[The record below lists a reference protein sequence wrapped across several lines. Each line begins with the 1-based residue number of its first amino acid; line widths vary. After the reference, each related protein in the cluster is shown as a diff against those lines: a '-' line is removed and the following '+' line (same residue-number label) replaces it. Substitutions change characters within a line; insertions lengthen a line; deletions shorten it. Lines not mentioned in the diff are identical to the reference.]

1 MPTIPDLTST
11 ESSGSQKGDFDP
23 LRVDVPGKGMPESAR
38 FAFVAEAPGT
48 TEMKKGDP
56 LVGQAGQLFD
66 RILNAVGIPR
76 FQTYLTNFCKT
87 QLPNND
93 EKKLLNQKGWKHPS
107 FGELQSRIIQEL
119 SQLRTDLI
127 VLMGDTAMRAV
138 LDDPKFSKITKFR
151 GSVYRAEDFPHLAEP
166 LAGKKILIT
175 NHPASALPHADP
187 KNFYIIMTDLEKL
200 LQLEDDPSVLD
211 ATYTTHINPAFPE
224 ILDFLNEVS
233 KVTETSFDIEA
244 NPRQTTCFAFT
255 LNPSEAMCV
264 PLVNN
269 SGNIWTPEQEL
280 QIWKSVAQILEGSP
294 GLIMQNGMFDMMFKL
309 RTLDLKTSN
318 FIFDTMLAQHLC
330 WADLPK
336 GLDFITSVY
345 TYHPYYKDEG
355 KQEHLKAIKDWN
367 NYWLYNARDAVI
379 THQVKEP
386 LERELTRFG
395 AWDTYNFLMRLH
407 KPLAEMEYV
416 GIRTNQSEYYG
427 IPAARRRL
435 DKQIGVLYNALE
447 RFAGKKININS
458 PNQMKEYFYVDLGL
472 KPYTNRKTGNLSVDD
487 EALKRISRQGRRGS
501 SEAKIVR
508 KIRTLNRLLS
518 NYFNVSV
525 DPDHR
530 LRCQYKIAGTE
541 TGRLASAGTFFGTGT
556 NLQNVPPAFK
566 KYLIPDQGNLLI
578 EIDLA
583 QAEAVVVAYVSQDAN
598 MIAGF
603 ESDVDVHT
611 YNASQIFDKPMEE
624 VSKLERSMGKRV
636 VHACVDSKTEVL
648 TTRGW
653 IKVSEVDPNEPIAQ
667 WSSLSKEIQFIR
679 PKSWNSYIYEG
690 GMFNFSG
697 RGYDQ
702 TVTPN
707 HKMPFETNKNLKTTT
722 AEDLFERRAFDLP
735 VSGKH
740 RGEET
745 LPESAII
752 LITAIQA
759 DGSYSGNKV
768 RFHLKK
774 PAKIERLEN
783 TLQDLSLEYRKSDC
797 KDGSVDIATE
807 IPYYIPRYLDG
818 KNFKWTLLNL
828 DYDSKLQLV
837 NESVFWDGSTQGA
850 RREYCSSNKENCD
863 IISTLAHLTNHQ
875 GLVRK
880 VQRAW
885 IVSLN
890 RRKYAAGKSL
900 GKIKQLYEGTVYCP
914 TTDKGFFLVRRNGA
928 ISITGN
934 SNYAMGYKTFALNTE
949 IPEKRAKE
957 LLEAYHARFP
967 GLRQWHREV
976 QDQIYRTRTLYNLFG
991 RPKRFLG
998 MIDQSLLRSA
1008 YAFIPQSTV
1017 AEQLNRG
1024 ITSISEDPQSFEWRV
1039 SLNLTVHDSVL
1050 LQIPNIYTP
1059 SQLSEFFHWIQSH
1072 MEIPLWAKGTQ
1083 FTIRC
1088 DAKLS
1093 LSNWKEMVEIKS
1105 FDPETIEAAYE
1116 KL

>member
-1 MPTIPDLTST
+1 
-11 ESSGSQKGDFDP
+11 
-23 LRVDVPGKGMPESAR
+23 
-38 FAFVAEAPGT
+38 
-48 TEMKKGDP
+48 MKKGEP

-187 KNFYIIMTDLEKL
+187 KNFYVIMTDLEKL

-211 ATYTTHINPAFPE
+211 VTYTTHINPAFPE

-233 KVTETSFDIEA
+233 KIPETSFDIEA

-280 QIWKSVAQILEGSP
+280 QIWQMVAQILEGSP

-309 RTLDLKTSN
+309 RTLGLKTSN

-367 NYWLYNARDAVI
+367 NYWLYNARDAII

-395 AWDTYNFLMRLH
+395 AWDTFNFLMRLH

-416 GIRTNQSEYYG
+416 GIRTNQSEYHG

-458 PNQMKEYFYVDLGL
+458 PKQMKEYFYVDLGL

-501 SEAKIVR
+501 AEAKIVR
-508 KIRTLNRLLS
+508 KIRSLNKLLS

-624 VSKLERSMGKRV
+624 ISKLERSMGKRV
-636 VHACVDSKTEVL
+636 VHA
-648 TTRGW
+648 
-653 IKVSEVDPNEPIAQ
+653 
-667 WSSLSKEIQFIR
+667 
-679 PKSWNSYIYEG
+679 
-690 GMFNFSG
+690 
-697 RGYDQ
+697 
-702 TVTPN
+702 
-707 HKMPFETNKNLKTTT
+707 
-722 AEDLFERRAFDLP
+722 
-735 VSGKH
+735 
-740 RGEET
+740 
-745 LPESAII
+745 
-752 LITAIQA
+752 
-759 DGSYSGNKV
+759 
-768 RFHLKK
+768 
-774 PAKIERLEN
+774 
-783 TLQDLSLEYRKSDC
+783 
-797 KDGSVDIATE
+797 
-807 IPYYIPRYLDG
+807 
-818 KNFKWTLLNL
+818 
-828 DYDSKLQLV
+828 
-837 NESVFWDGSTQGA
+837 
-850 RREYCSSNKENCD
+850 
-863 IISTLAHLTNHQ
+863 
-875 GLVRK
+875 
-880 VQRAW
+880 
-885 IVSLN
+885 
-890 RRKYAAGKSL
+890 
-900 GKIKQLYEGTVYCP
+900 
-914 TTDKGFFLVRRNGA
+914 
-928 ISITGN
+928 

-1024 ITSISEDPQSFEWRV
+1024 ITSISEDPQSFEWGV

-1050 LQIPNIYTP
+1050 LQIPNIYTS
-1059 SQLSEFFHWIQSH
+1059 SQLSEFFRWIQSH